1 MFCHLISVHCTII
14 YVFNLQIDRLREL
27 NPDLAQMVQECV
39 KVGVFFPFRMSNFVV
54 SVLT

>member
-39 KVGVFFPFRMSNFVV
+39 KVGVFLPFRMSNFVV